1 MVYGTE
7 LRRYRVRVKT
17 HSGRTLPR
25 TVVTFYGDLKAVALA
40 LEALHRQLG
49 CTDRSVTA
57 ADVFVDDLGTVDV
70 GANGVYALETGDIH
84 DRSEF

>member
-1 MVYGTE
+1 MAHGTE

-25 TVVTFYGDLKAVALA
+25 TVATFYGDLKAVALA

-49 CTDRSVTA
+49 CTDHSVTA
-57 ADVFVDDLGTVDV
+57 ADVFVDDLGPVNV
-70 GANGVYALETGDIH
+70 GANGLYALETGDIH

>member
-49 CTDRSVTA
+49 CTERSVTA
-57 ADVFVDDLGTVDV
+57 ADVFVDDLGTVNV
-70 GANGVYALETGDIH
+70 GANGLYALETGDIH